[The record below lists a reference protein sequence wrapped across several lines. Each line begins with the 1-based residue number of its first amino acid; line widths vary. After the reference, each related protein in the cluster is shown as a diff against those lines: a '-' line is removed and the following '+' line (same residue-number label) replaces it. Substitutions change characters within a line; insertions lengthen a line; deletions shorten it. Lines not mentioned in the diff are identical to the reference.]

1 MCLSDWV
8 SSVCIVVCYVFFLFV
23 FITFLL
29 NSMATNSSCIKFYLF
44 FILWFLF
51 FIVDYFVDAFSINN
65 FEIFFFSHYFF
76 RSIQFLNLF
85 MMTFKQNRLIHF
97 DKQRKHNQS
106 RVWYCRASRNWFRRK
121 TVLIEMLFD
130 MDSASKCMD
139 QLFILKSLSFRLI
152 IMICIVTT
160 IYISLL
166 IHTSWNFFQPEIR
179 NDLNYLLWLFGNM
192 NYSEKKGEKRSNT
205 LVFSINFRSEWNQKR
220 IRGCYFITFKRKF
233 VNISLL

>member
-1 MCLSDWV
+1 MSLLLLHSIFYLSFYGFNLYCVYLTDWV
-8 SSVCIVVCYVFFLFV
+8 VCLLFFSLFV
-23 FITFLL
+23 SITFLF
-29 NSMATNSSCIKFYLF
+29 NSMATNSSCIQFYLF

-65 FEIFFFSHYFF
+65 FEIFFFSHFFF

-106 RVWYCRASRNWFRRK
+106 RVLYCRASRNWFRRK

-130 MDSASKCMD
+130 MDIASKCMD

-152 IMICIVTT
+152 IMICIVTAM
-160 IYISLL
+160 YISLFWSAL
-166 IHTSWNFFQPEIR
+166 EETSFN
-179 NDLNYLLWLFGNM
+179 
-192 NYSEKKGEKRSNT
+192 
-205 LVFSINFRSEWNQKR
+205 
-220 IRGCYFITFKRKF
+220 RK
-233 VNISLL
+233 